1 MILPSNYLHDKY
13 KHYNINIKTVN
24 GRLLIY
30 DCNHVILL
38 IMLMVKYKF
47 ITEMMHQND
56 FDSLRKK
63 TI

>member
-1 MILPSNYLHDKY
+1 MTLPSNYLHDKY
-13 KHYNINIKTVN
+13 KHYNINIKKVK
-24 GRLLIY
+24 GRLKY
-30 DCNHVILL
+30 DCYHVILL

-63 TI
+63 NI